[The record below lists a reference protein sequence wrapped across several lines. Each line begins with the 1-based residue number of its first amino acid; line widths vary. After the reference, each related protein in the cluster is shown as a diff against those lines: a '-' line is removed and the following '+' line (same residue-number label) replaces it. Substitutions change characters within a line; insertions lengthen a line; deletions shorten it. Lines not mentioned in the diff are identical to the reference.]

1 MKKIIFATLL
11 FVSVS
16 CLAGDY
22 VHAPVTILLRDV
34 KHISE
39 SKVPEPV
46 LANFNSMYPDAGNV
60 RWSIITGAYHDNTQY
75 MAQFR
80 LNGAKRTA
88 RYATDGTYLGG
99 S

>member
-1 MKKIIFATLL
+1 VKKLIFAALL

-16 CLAGDY
+16 AFAHIFMPTAVVANLK
-22 VHAPVTILLRDV
+22 DV
-34 KHISE
+34 RHISE
-39 SKVPEPV
+39 SKVPAPV
-46 LANFNSMYPDAGNV
+46 LANFKNMYPDANNV
-60 RWSIITGAYHDNTQY
+60 RWDIITGAYQQHTQY

-88 RYATDGTYLGG
+88 RYAPDGTYLGG

>member
-1 MKKIIFATLL
+1 MKKIIFAALL

-16 CLAGDY
+16 SFAR
-22 VHAPVTILLRDV
+22 AFIPVPVITNLKDV
-34 KHISE
+34 RHISE
-39 SKVPEPV
+39 SKVAAPV
-46 LANFNSMYPDAGNV
+46 LANFKSMYPDAMNAK
-60 RWSIITGAYHDNTQY
+60 WDIITGAYQQNTQY

-88 RYATDGTYLGG
+88 RYAPDGTYLGG

>member
-1 MKKIIFATLL
+1 MKKIIFAALL
-11 FVSVS
+11 FVSVCS
-16 CLAGDY
+16 LAHEY
-22 VHAPVTILLRDV
+22 THAPVAVGLKDTR
-34 KHISE
+34 HISE

-88 RYATDGTYLGG
+88 RYAPDGTYLGG